1 MNKSVLY
8 GVLGIVALA
17 LIAWGAVKY
26 SDRAASPENED
37 ANVEQTDNSQATG
50 GCFIG
55 GCSSQIC
62 SEEEGVMTTCEYR
75 EEYACYKE
83 AQCERQADGE
93 CGWTQS
99 NELMACLSAKTDIQ
113 VELGK

>member
-8 GVLGIVALA
+8 GVLAVVVLA
-17 LIAWGAVKY
+17 LLAWGAVKY
-26 SDRAASPENED
+26 SDRSDVDTTPTED
-37 ANVEQTDNSQATG
+37 VADNSQTSG

-55 GCSSQIC
+55 GCSNQIC
-62 SEEEGVMTTCEYR
+62 SDQEGAVSTCEFR
-75 EEYACYKE
+75 EEYSCYQTAK
-83 AQCERQADGE
+83 CERQADGE

-99 NELMACLSAKTDIQ
+99 SELMACLAAKTDIQ